1 MKQISKKFV
10 LFSLIISLMIF
21 PNLALAKDNPEKLT
35 DEQISNAVR
44 EIVKDKGSFTEPLI
58 VNSGLVDP
66 TDNTKI
72 YFYIFPEAFNDA
84 RLLTDVSIQSVVPI
98 SSHTIPQGV
107 KMVYSQSNGDPWTVS
122 YYAKVGMSFSTNQ
135 SSRTTMEYGHFNADT
150 GQNLT
155 VITGTS
161 NFSYTS
167 MAEAT
172 RIRFFI
178 QNSSAT
184 SVVVSGSITF

>member
-1 MKQISKKFV
+1 
-10 LFSLIISLMIF
+10 
-21 PNLALAKDNPEKLT
+21 
-35 DEQISNAVR
+35 
-44 EIVKDKGSFTEPLI
+44 
-58 VNSGLVDP
+58 
-66 TDNTKI
+66 
-72 YFYIFPEAFNDA
+72 
-84 RLLTDVSIQSVVPI
+84 
-98 SSHTIPQGV
+98 SSHTIPPGV